1 MKYAEYKPQV
11 CVRGVFRS
19 ARLCKYA
26 RGFIARR
33 KNILHSD
40 KYNPLVSA
48 RKGKN
53 KGKYIR
59 LEHKTG
65 ESP

>member
-1 MKYAEYKPQV
+1 M
-11 CVRGVFRS
+11 RGVFRS

-59 LEHKTG
+59 LEHKIG
-65 ESP
+65 ESS